1 MSGAEYSN
9 ARVCARGSVLEVSLD
24 IKNRTRETWTPET
37 FSLGWQ
43 FFDPQSN
50 LFIQEGAWTPVAG
63 NIAPGAAAKFEISI
77 PFPPEAG
84 AYEIYVSHIQ
94 PSCGW
99 AFARGQAF
107 LRILVNALAEGD
119 NSRIVEVDN
128 SRIAEGDNSQIHVLA
143 QEIATVRWL
152 RWRRFW
158 TALPMLFASPL
169 RTIAQNHRL
178 IRSMARRDI
187 LARYRGSF
195 GDVFWTVLNPL
206 LLMAT
211 YFFVF
216 GIVLRTRF
224 GADQSRTGF
233 ALYFLAGMLPWL
245 AFSEPVG
252 RAASVILEH
261 RNFVKKLVFPLDTLP
276 VNQVVSGLVTE
287 LFGAAVFVAGLLVM
301 RHTVP
306 AAVLWLPVLLV
317 PQLLFTLGICW
328 FLAALGVYMRDL
340 GQIMALVLT
349 LWFFI
354 TPICYPESTN
364 LSPAIAAVMRQNPLY
379 VLVRGYRAVFL
390 EGHAPEFLP
399 VLKLWAI
406 ALALFFLGHV
416 WFYRLRKSFA
426 DVI

>member
-1 MSGAEYSN
+1 MTATYRDVQLQPQGASL
-9 ARVCARGSVLEVSLD
+9 CISVLLENNS
-24 IKNRTRETWTPET
+24 RQTWTPEN

-43 FFDPQSN
+43 FYDPASRA
-50 LFIQEGAWTPVAG
+50 FIEEGAWTPVA
-63 NIAPGAAAKFEISI
+63 ADVPPGATARFDLSI
-77 PFPPEAG
+77 PFVPDSG
-84 AYEIYVSHIQ
+84 GYEVYLSPIRQ
-94 PSCGW
+94 PDGW
-99 AFARGQAF
+99 AHDRGERF
-107 LRILVNALAEGD
+107 LRIGVEALDGVLRVSENEITTLRALRRR
-119 NSRIVEVDN
+119 RI
-128 SRIAEGDNSQIHVLA
+128 L
-143 QEIATVRWL
+143 
-152 RWRRFW
+152 
-158 TALPMLFASPL
+158 TALPKLFAAPV
-169 RTIAQNHRL
+169 RAIAQNQRL

-224 GADQSRTGF
+224 GPDQSRTGF

-252 RAASVILEH
+252 RAAFVIIEH

-287 LFGAAVFVAGLLVM
+287 LFGAGVFVAALLLI
-301 RHTVP
+301 RHSVP
-306 AAVLWLPVLLV
+306 AAVMWLPVLLI
-317 PQLLFTLGICW
+317 PQLLFTLGVCW

-349 LWFFI
+349 IWFFI

-364 LSPAIAAVMRQNPLY
+364 LSPMITSVMRQNPLY
-379 VLVRGYRAVFL
+379 VLVRGYRDVFL
-390 EGHAPEFLP
+390 DGHAPELLP
-399 VLKLWAI
+399 LVKIWII
-406 ALALFFLGHV
+406 ALVLFFLAHI
-416 WFYRLRKSFA
+416 WFDRLRKSFA

>member
-1 MSGAEYSN
+1 MTAEYRDV
-9 ARVCARGSVLEVSLD
+9 RVRAAGSVLEVSLS
-24 IKNRTRETWTPET
+24 ITNKSRETWTPAN
-37 FSLGWQ
+37 FSLGAQ
-43 FFDPQSN
+43 FFDPQSHV
-50 LFIQEGAWTPVAG
+50 FIEEGAWTPVGADVP
-63 NIAPGAAAKFEISI
+63 PGATANFEISI
-77 PFPPEAG
+77 PFSPEAG
-84 AYEIYVSHIQ
+84 AYEIYLSHIQ
-94 PSCGW
+94 PHNGW
-99 AFARGQAF
+99 AYLRAEPF
-107 LRILVNALAEGD
+107 LRILVEAAADGSGGQL
-119 NSRIVEVDN
+119 R
-128 SRIAEGDNSQIHVLA
+128 VLE
-143 QEIATVRWL
+143 QEITTVRSL
-152 RWRRFW
+152 RVRRMW
-158 TALPMLFASPL
+158 TALPKLFASPL

-206 LLMAT
+206 LLMST

-216 GIVLRTRF
+216 GIVLQSRF
-224 GADQSRTGF
+224 PGDQSRTGF

-261 RNFVKKLVFPLDTLP
+261 RSFVKKLVFPLDTLP
-276 VNQVVSGLVTE
+276 VNHVLAGLVTE
-287 LFGAAVFVAGLLVM
+287 LFAAGVFVAGLLII

-306 AAVLWLPVLLV
+306 AAVLWLPALLI

-354 TPICYPESTN
+354 TPICYPESAN
-364 LSPAIAAVMRQNPLY
+364 LSPTILAVMRQNPLY
-379 VLVRGYRAVFL
+379 TLVRGYRAVFL
-390 EGHAPEFLP
+390 EGHAPELLP
-399 VLKLWAI
+399 LIKLWVI
-406 ALALFFLGHV
+406 ALVLFFLGHV

>member
-1 MSGAEYSN
+1 MSLVVSMTYRDV
-9 ARVCARGSVLEVSLD
+9 RVQARGSVLEASLS
-24 IKNRTRETWTPET
+24 IENKSRQTWTNQN

-50 LFIQEGAWTPVAG
+50 RFLEEGAWTPVAG
-63 NIAPGAAAKFEISI
+63 DVAPGEAARFELSI
-77 PFPPEAG
+77 PVPDAG

-94 PSCGW
+94 PPASW
-99 AFARGQAF
+99 AYARGEPF
-107 LRILVNALAEGD
+107 LRILVEASEGGL
-119 NSRIVEVDN
+119 EV
-128 SRIAEGDNSQIHVLA
+128 VA
-143 QEIATVRWL
+143 QEMATLRSL
-152 RWRRFW
+152 RWRRIRA
-158 TALPMLFASPL
+158 ALPRLFASPV

-195 GDVFWTVLNPL
+195 GDFFWTILNPL

-216 GIVLRTRF
+216 GIVLQNRY

-233 ALYFLAGMLPWL
+233 ALYFIAGMLPWL

-276 VNQVVSGLVTE
+276 VNHVLAGLVTE
-287 LFGAAVFVAGLLVM
+287 LFGAGVFIAALLII

-317 PQLLFTLGICW
+317 PQLLFTLGLCW

-349 LWFFI
+349 IWFFI
-354 TPICYPESTN
+354 TPICYQESTN
-364 LSPAIAAVMRQNPLY
+364 LSPAVLAVMRQNPLY
-379 VLVRGYRAVFL
+379 TLVRGYRAVFL
-390 EGHAPEFLP
+390 EGHAPELLP
-399 VLKLWAI
+399 LVKLWVI

>member
-1 MSGAEYSN
+1 MKAQISAQGA
-9 ARVCARGSVLEVSLD
+9 VLQIAAVVENES
-24 IKNRTRETWTPET
+24 RQTWTPET

-43 FFDPQSN
+43 LYDPQTGV
-50 LFIQEGAWTPVAG
+50 FIEEGAWTPVAADVPPG
-63 NIAPGAAAKFEISI
+63 SSAQFDIAI
-77 PFPPEAG
+77 PIACDSG
-84 AYEIYVSHIQ
+84 AYEVYLSAIQ
-94 PSCGW
+94 PPGGW
-99 AFARGQAF
+99 AYARGERF
-107 LRILVNALAEGD
+107 LRIGVEG
-119 NSRIVEVDN
+119 VDGEL
-128 SRIAEGDNSQIHVLA
+128 RVLDH
-143 QEIATVRWL
+143 EITTVRSL
-152 RWRRFW
+152 RWRRMW
-158 TALPMLFASPL
+158 AALPKLLASPV
-169 RTIAQNHRL
+169 RTVVQNRRL

-206 LLMAT
+206 LLMST

-216 GIVLRTRF
+216 GIVLQTRF

-252 RAASVILEH
+252 RAAYVILEH

-287 LFGAAVFVAGLLVM
+287 LFGAAVFVAGLLMV
-301 RHTVP
+301 RHAVP
-306 AAVLWLPVLLV
+306 ATVLWLPVLII
-317 PQLLFTLGICW
+317 PQLLFTLGVCW

-349 LWFFI
+349 LWFFV
-354 TPICYPESTN
+354 TPICYPESAK
-364 LSPAIAAVMRQNPLY
+364 LSPAISAVVRLNPLY

-390 EGHAPEFLP
+390 EGHAPELYP
-399 VLKLWAI
+399 LLKLWAI
-406 ALALFFLGHV
+406 ALALFFLGHL

>member
-1 MSGAEYSN
+1 MN
-9 ARVCARGSVLEVSLD
+9 VQLRVQATVLEISVVVENNS
-24 IKNRTRETWTPET
+24 RHTWTPDN

-43 FFDPQSN
+43 LYDPRSSV
-50 LFIQEGAWTPVAG
+50 FIEEGAWTPVAADVPPG
-63 NIAPGAAAKFEISI
+63 SSARFDIAI
-77 PFPPEAG
+77 PFLPDSGE
-84 AYEIYVSHIQ
+84 YEVYLSPIQ
-94 PSCGW
+94 QPDGW
-99 AFARGQAF
+99 GYARGERFLRVGVEAREGQ
-107 LRILVNALAEGD
+107 LRILA
-119 NSRIVEVDN
+119 
-128 SRIAEGDNSQIHVLA
+128 H
-143 QEIATVRWL
+143 EITTVRSL
-152 RWRRFW
+152 RWRRMW
-158 TALPMLFASPL
+158 AALPKLVASPV
-169 RTIAQNHRL
+169 RTVVQNRRL

-216 GIVLRTRF
+216 GIVLQTRF
-224 GADQSRTGF
+224 GPDQSRTSF

-252 RAASVILEH
+252 RAAYVILDH

-287 LFGAAVFVAGLLVM
+287 LFGAAVFIAGLLIV
-301 RHTVP
+301 RHAVP
-306 AAVLWLPVLLV
+306 ATVLWLPVLV
-317 PQLLFTLGICW
+317 IPQLLFTLGVCW

-354 TPICYPESTN
+354 TPICYPESAK
-364 LSPAIAAVMRQNPLY
+364 LSPAISAVMRQNPLY
-379 VLVRGYRAVFL
+379 ILVRLYREVFL
-390 EGHAPEFLP
+390 EGRAPELYP
-399 VLKLWAI
+399 LLKLWAI
-406 ALALFFLGHV
+406 ALVLFFLGHV

>member
-1 MSGAEYSN
+1 VSTARYRDLLVRVAMGAEQ
-9 ARVCARGSVLEVSLD
+9 GSALEVSLS
-24 IKNRTRETWTPET
+24 IENNSRETWTSEN

-43 FFDPQSN
+43 FYDPQSN
-50 LFIQEGAWTPVAG
+50 RFIEEGAWTPVSG
-63 NIAPGAAAKFEISI
+63 DVAPGATAKFEVSI

-84 AYEIYVSHIQ
+84 AYEIYVSHIEAAG
-94 PSCGW
+94 GW
-99 AFARGQAF
+99 AYARGAPF
-107 LRILVNALAEGD
+107 LRILVEEAGGQP
-119 NSRIVEVDN
+119 R
-128 SRIAEGDNSQIHVLA
+128 VLE
-143 QEIATVRWL
+143 QEITTVRSL
-152 RWRRFW
+152 RWRRIRA
-158 TALPMLFASPL
+158 ALPKLFATPL
-169 RTIAQNHRL
+169 RTIVQNHRL

-216 GIVLRTRF
+216 GVVLQTRF
-224 GADQSRTGF
+224 GPNQSRTGF

-252 RAASVILEH
+252 RAANVILEH

-287 LFGAAVFVAGLLVM
+287 LFGAGVFVAGLLII

-317 PQLLFTLGICW
+317 PQLLFTLGVCW

-354 TPICYPESTN
+354 TPICYPESNT
-364 LSPAIAAVMRQNPLY
+364 LSPAITAVMRQNPLY

-390 EGHAPEFLP
+390 EGHAPELLP
-399 VLKLWAI
+399 LVKLWVI

>member
-1 MSGAEYSN
+1 MRAQLRAQGT
-9 ARVCARGSVLEVSLD
+9 VLQISAVVENKSH
-24 IKNRTRETWTPET
+24 KTWTPEN

-43 FFDPQSN
+43 LYDPQSSV
-50 LFIQEGAWTPVAG
+50 FIEEGAWTPVLADVP
-63 NIAPGAAAKFEISI
+63 PGASAKFDIEI
-77 PFPPEAG
+77 PFEPDSG
-84 AYEIYVSHIQ
+84 GYEVYLSPIQ
-94 PSCGW
+94 RPDGW
-99 AFARGQAF
+99 AYARGERF
-107 LRILVNALAEGD
+107 LRIG
-119 NSRIVEVDN
+119 VEAADGQL
-128 SRIAEGDNSQIHVLA
+128 RVLK
-143 QEIATVRWL
+143 QETTTVRTL
-152 RWRRFW
+152 RSRRFFQ
-158 TALPMLFASPL
+158 ALPKL
-169 RTIAQNHRL
+169 IAAPVRAIVQNHRL

-216 GIVLRTRF
+216 GIILQTRF
-224 GADQSRTGF
+224 GPDQSRTGF

-252 RAASVILEH
+252 RAAYVILDH

-287 LFGAAVFVAGLLVM
+287 LFGAAVFVVGLLIV
-301 RHTVP
+301 RHAVP
-306 AAVLWLPVLLV
+306 ASVLWLPVLV
-317 PQLLFTLGICW
+317 IPQLLFTLGLCW

-340 GQIMALVLT
+340 GQIMALILT

-354 TPICYPESTN
+354 TPICYPESAK
-364 LSPAIAAVMRQNPLY
+364 LSPAISAVMRQNPLY
-379 VLVRGYRAVFL
+379 MLVRGYRAVFL
-390 EGHAPEFLP
+390 EGHAPELFPLM
-399 VLKLWAI
+399 KLWGI

>member
-1 MSGAEYSN
+1 MKVQL
-9 ARVCARGSVLEVSLD
+9 RVQATTLEISVVVENKS
-24 IKNRTRETWTPET
+24 RQTWTPDN

-43 FFDPQSN
+43 LYDPRSSV
-50 LFIQEGAWTPVAG
+50 FIEEGAWTPVAAHVPPG
-63 NIAPGAAAKFEISI
+63 SSAQFDIAI
-77 PFPPEAG
+77 PFQPDSG
-84 AYEIYVSHIQ
+84 SYEVYLSPIQ
-94 PSCGW
+94 QPDGW
-99 AFARGQAF
+99 GYARGERF
-107 LRILVNALAEGD
+107 LRIGVEAVDGRL
-119 NSRIVEVDN
+119 RILEN
-128 SRIAEGDNSQIHVLA
+128 
-143 QEIATVRWL
+143 EITTVRSL
-152 RWRRFW
+152 RWRRMW
-158 TALPMLFASPL
+158 AALPKLIASPV
-169 RTIAQNHRL
+169 RTVVQNHRL

-216 GIVLRTRF
+216 GIVLQTRF
-224 GADQSRTGF
+224 GPDQSRTSF

-245 AFSEPVG
+245 AFSEPAG
-252 RAASVILEH
+252 RAAYVILEH

-287 LFGAAVFVAGLLVM
+287 LFGAAVFVTGLLIV

-306 AAVLWLPVLLV
+306 ATVLWLPVLII
-317 PQLLFTLGICW
+317 PQLLFTLGVCW

-354 TPICYPESTN
+354 TPICYPESAE
-364 LSPAIAAVMRQNPLY
+364 LSPVISAVMRENPLY

-390 EGHAPEFLP
+390 EGHAPELFPL
-399 VLKLWAI
+399 LKLWAI

>member
-1 MSGAEYSN
+1 MNAEYLDIDV
-9 ARVCARGSVLEVSLD
+9 RVQEAVLKVSLAVR
-24 IKNRTRETWTPET
+24 NRSRETWTPEN

-43 FFDPQSN
+43 FFDPQIHR
-50 LFIQEGAWTPVAG
+50 FIEEGEWIPAPDEVR
-63 NIAPGAAAKFEISI
+63 PGASAKFEVSI

-84 AYEIYVSHIQ
+84 AYEIYLSHIQ
-94 PSCGW
+94 PSSGW
-99 AFARGQAF
+99 AYAGGEPF
-107 LRILVNALAEGD
+107 LRILVDAADGQI
-119 NSRIVEVDN
+119 RIV
-128 SRIAEGDNSQIHVLA
+128 A
-143 QEIATVRWL
+143 QEITTVRSL
-152 RWRRFW
+152 RWRRIW
-158 TALPMLFASPL
+158 ATLPKLLASPL

-178 IRSMARRDI
+178 IGSMARRDI

-195 GDVFWTVLNPL
+195 GDVFWTILNPL

-216 GIVLRTRF
+216 GIVLQSRF
-224 GADQSRTGF
+224 GPDQSRTGF

-252 RAASVILEH
+252 RAAYVILEH

-287 LFGAAVFVAGLLVM
+287 LFGAGVFVAGLLII
-301 RHTVP
+301 RHSVP
-306 AAVLWLPVLLV
+306 AAVLWLPVLLI

-328 FLAALGVYMRDL
+328 FLAGLGVYMRDL

-349 LWFFI
+349 MWFFI
-354 TPICYPESTN
+354 TPICYQESTA
-364 LSPAIAAVMRQNPLY
+364 LSPVISAVMRKNPLY

-399 VLKLWAI
+399 LAKLWVI
-406 ALALFFLGHV
+406 ALVFFFLGHV

>member
-1 MSGAEYSN
+1 MN
-9 ARVCARGSVLEVSLD
+9 VQLRVQATVLEISVVVENNS
-24 IKNRTRETWTPET
+24 RHTWTPDN

-43 FFDPQSN
+43 LYDPRSSV
-50 LFIQEGAWTPVAG
+50 FIEEGAWTPVAADVPPG
-63 NIAPGAAAKFEISI
+63 SSARFDIAI
-77 PFPPEAG
+77 PFLPDSGE
-84 AYEIYVSHIQ
+84 YEVYLSPIQ
-94 PSCGW
+94 QPDGW
-99 AFARGQAF
+99 GYARGERFLRVGVEAREGQ
-107 LRILVNALAEGD
+107 LRILA
-119 NSRIVEVDN
+119 
-128 SRIAEGDNSQIHVLA
+128 H
-143 QEIATVRWL
+143 EITTVRSL
-152 RWRRFW
+152 RWRRMW
-158 TALPMLFASPL
+158 AALPKLVASPV
-169 RTIAQNHRL
+169 RTVVQNRRL

-216 GIVLRTRF
+216 GIVLQTRF
-224 GADQSRTGF
+224 GPDQSRTSF

-252 RAASVILEH
+252 RAAYVILEH

-287 LFGAAVFVAGLLVM
+287 LFGAAVFIAGLLIV
-301 RHTVP
+301 RHAVP
-306 AAVLWLPVLLV
+306 ATVLWLPVLV
-317 PQLLFTLGICW
+317 IPQLLFTLGVCW

-354 TPICYPESTN
+354 TPICYPESAK
-364 LSPAIAAVMRQNPLY
+364 LSPAISAVMRQNPLY
-379 VLVRGYRAVFL
+379 ILVRLYREVFL
-390 EGHAPEFLP
+390 EGRAPELYP
-399 VLKLWAI
+399 LLKLWAI
-406 ALALFFLGHV
+406 ALVLFFLGHV

>member
-1 MSGAEYSN
+1 MSKAEYRD
-9 ARVCARGSVLEVSLD
+9 ARVSVRDSELEVSLG
-24 IKNRTRETWTPET
+24 IANKSGETWTPET
-37 FSLGWQ
+37 FSLAWQ
-43 FFDPQSN
+43 LFDPQSN
-50 LFIQEGAWTPVAG
+50 LFIEEGVWTPVARDV
-63 NIAPGAAAKFEISI
+63 APGETAQFEISI
-77 PFPPEAG
+77 PFSSG
-84 AYEIYVSHIQ
+84 SGGYEIYVSHVQ
-94 PSCGW
+94 PSGGW
-99 AFARGQAF
+99 AYARGESF
-107 LRILVNALAEGD
+107 LRILVEAPADGSDGQL
-119 NSRIVEVDN
+119 R
-128 SRIAEGDNSQIHVLA
+128 VLA
-143 QEIATVRWL
+143 QEITTVRSL
-152 RWRRFW
+152 RWRRIW
-158 TALPMLFASPL
+158 AALPRLFATPL

-206 LLMAT
+206 LLMST

-216 GIVLRTRF
+216 GIVLQSRF

-252 RAASVILEH
+252 RAATVILEH

-287 LFGAAVFVAGLLVM
+287 LFAAGVFVAGLLII
-301 RHTVP
+301 RHSVP
-306 AAVLWLPVLLV
+306 AAVLWLPVLLI

-349 LWFFI
+349 MWFFI
-354 TPICYPESTN
+354 TPICYQESAT
-364 LSPAIAAVMRQNPLY
+364 LSPAISTVMRQNPLY

-390 EGHAPEFLP
+390 EGHAPELLP
-399 VLKLWAI
+399 LVKLWAI
-406 ALALFFLGHV
+406 ALVLFFLGHV

>member
-1 MSGAEYSN
+1 MISSVATS
-9 ARVCARGSVLEVSLD
+9 RVAVRGSLLDVAVS
-24 IKNRTRETWTPET
+24 IENGSRETWRPET
-37 FSLGWQ
+37 FSIGWQ

-50 LFIQEGAWTPVAG
+50 RFIEEGAWTPVARDVP
-63 NIAPGAAAKFEISI
+63 PGESASFEISI
-77 PFPPEAG
+77 AFPPEAG
-84 AYEIYVSHIQ
+84 EYEIYVSHIQ
-94 PSCGW
+94 PTEGW
-99 AFARGQAF
+99 AYMRGEPF
-107 LRILVNALAEGD
+107 LRILVHAADGD
-119 NSRIVEVDN
+119 I
-128 SRIAEGDNSQIHVLA
+128 QVLA
-143 QEIATVRWL
+143 QEITTVRSL
-152 RWRRFW
+152 RWRRIW
-158 TALPMLFASPL
+158 AALPKLFASPL

-178 IRSMARRDI
+178 IGSMARRDI

-206 LLMAT
+206 LLMTT

-287 LFGAAVFVAGLLVM
+287 LFGAGVFVAGLLII
-301 RHTVP
+301 RHSLP
-306 AAVLWLPVLLV
+306 AAVLWLPVLLI
-317 PQLLFTLGICW
+317 PQLLFTLGVCW

-364 LSPAIAAVMRQNPLY
+364 LSPAIEAVMRQNPLY
-379 VLVRGYRAVFL
+379 MLVRGYRAVFL
-390 EGHAPEFLP
+390 EGHAPELLP
-399 VLKLWAI
+399 MVKLWGI

>member
-1 MSGAEYSN
+1 M
-9 ARVCARGSVLEVSLD
+9 VVSVRTTAQYRDIQVRTRAAALD
-24 IKNRTRETWTPET
+24 ISLAIQNNSRSAWTPEN

-50 LFIQEGAWTPVAG
+50 LFIEEGAWTPVPSDV
-63 NIAPGAAAKFEISI
+63 APGGTAKFEISI

-84 AYEIYVSHIQ
+84 AYEIYLSHIQ
-94 PSCGW
+94 ASSGGW
-99 AFARGQAF
+99 AYARGEAF
-107 LRILVNALAEGD
+107 LRILVDTADGQL
-119 NSRIVEVDN
+119 R
-128 SRIAEGDNSQIHVLA
+128 VLA
-143 QEIATVRWL
+143 QEITTVRSL
-152 RWRRFW
+152 RWRRIW
-158 TALPMLFASPL
+158 AALPKLFATPL
-169 RTIAQNHRL
+169 RTIAHNHRL
-178 IRSMARRDI
+178 IGSMARRDI

-195 GDVFWTVLNPL
+195 GDVFWTILNPL
-206 LLMAT
+206 LLMST

-224 GADQSRTGF
+224 GADQSRTAF

-252 RAASVILEH
+252 HAASVILEH

-287 LFGAAVFVAGLLVM
+287 LFGAGVFVAGLLII

-306 AAVLWLPVLLV
+306 AAVLWLPVLLI

-364 LSPAIAAVMRQNPLY
+364 LSPAITAVMRQNPLY

-399 VLKLWAI
+399 LVKLWII

>member
-1 MSGAEYSN
+1 MTAEYRN
-9 ARVCARGSVLEVSLD
+9 IQVRAQGSTLEVSVA
-24 IKNRTRETWTPET
+24 IANKSREAWTPES

-43 FFDPQSN
+43 FFDPQSHR
-50 LFIQEGAWTPVAG
+50 LLEEGQWTPVSA
-63 NIAPGAAAKFEISI
+63 NVAPGAIAKFEITI

-84 AYEIYVSHIQ
+84 AYEIYLSPIQ
-94 PSCGW
+94 PSGW
-99 AFARGQAF
+99 AYARGERF
-107 LRILVNALAEGD
+107 LRILVEASAGPL
-119 NSRIVEVDN
+119 R
-128 SRIAEGDNSQIHVLA
+128 VLE
-143 QEIATVRWL
+143 QEITTVRAL

-158 TALPMLFASPL
+158 SALPRLFATPV

-206 LLMAT
+206 LLMTT

-216 GIVLRTRF
+216 GVVLQTRF
-224 GADQSRTGF
+224 GPNQSRTGF

-252 RAASVILEH
+252 RAANVILEH

-287 LFGAAVFVAGLLVM
+287 LFGAGVFVAGLLII
-301 RHTVP
+301 RHAVP

-317 PQLLFTLGICW
+317 PQLLFTLGVCW

-340 GQIMALVLT
+340 GQIMGLVLT

-354 TPICYPESTN
+354 TPICYPESTT
-364 LSPAIAAVMRQNPLY
+364 LSPAISAVMRQNPLY

-390 EGHAPEFLP
+390 EGHAPELLP
-399 VLKLWAI
+399 LVKLWAI

-416 WFYRLRKSFA
+416 WFYRLRKNFA

>member
-1 MSGAEYSN
+1 MSVSQYRDV
-9 ARVCARGSVLEVSLD
+9 RVAVHGSELQVSL
-24 IKNRTRETWTPET
+24 IIENRSRETWTASN
-37 FSLGWQ
+37 FAIGWQ
-43 FFDPQSN
+43 FFDPQSS
-50 LFIQEGAWTPVAG
+50 LFIEEGARTPVASD
-63 NIAPGAAAKFEISI
+63 IQPGAAAQFEIPI
-77 PFPPEAG
+77 PFPPEPG
-84 AYEIYVSHIQ
+84 AYEIYISPIR
-94 PSCGW
+94 PSDGW
-99 AFARGQAF
+99 AYARGGAF
-107 LRILVNALAEGD
+107 LRILVESADGVLH
-119 NSRIVEVDN
+119 VE
-128 SRIAEGDNSQIHVLA
+128 A
-143 QEIATVRWL
+143 QEITTVRSL
-152 RWRRFW
+152 RWRKVW
-158 TALPMLFASPL
+158 IALPKLLASPL
-169 RTIAQNHRL
+169 RTIARNHRL

-195 GDVFWTVLNPL
+195 GDIFWTILNPL
-206 LLMAT
+206 LLMLT

-216 GIVLRTRF
+216 GIVLQTRF
-224 GADQSRTGF
+224 GPNQSRTGF

-261 RNFVKKLVFPLDTLP
+261 RTFVKKLVFPLDTLP

-287 LFGAAVFVAGLLVM
+287 LFGAGVFVAGLLII
-301 RHTVP
+301 RHAVP

-317 PQLLFTLGICW
+317 PQLLFTLGVCW

-354 TPICYPESTN
+354 TPICYPESTS
-364 LSPAIAAVMRQNPLY
+364 LSPAITAVMRQNPLY

-399 VLKLWAI
+399 LMKLWAI
-406 ALALFFLGHV
+406 ALALFFLGHI

>member
-1 MSGAEYSN
+1 MNAEVR
-9 ARVCARGSVLEVSLD
+9 AQGTVLQISVSVE
-24 IKNRTRETWTPET
+24 NRSRQIWTPEN

-43 FFDPQSN
+43 LYDPQSSV
-50 LFIQEGAWTPVAG
+50 FIEEGAWTPVATDVP
-63 NIAPGAAAKFEISI
+63 PGSSAKFEIAI
-77 PFPPEAG
+77 PFQPDSG
-84 AYEIYVSHIQ
+84 GYEVYVSPIRS
-94 PSCGW
+94 PSGW
-99 AFARGQAF
+99 AYDRGERF
-107 LRILVNALAEGD
+107 LRVNVTAE
-119 NSRIVEVDN
+119 
-128 SRIAEGDNSQIHVLA
+128 NSQLQILG
-143 QEIATVRWL
+143 QEVTTVRSL
-152 RWRRFW
+152 RWRSYFR
-158 TALPMLFASPL
+158 ALPNL
-169 RTIAQNHRL
+169 IAAPVRAIVQNHRL

-216 GIVLRTRF
+216 GVVLRRP
-224 GADQSRTGF
+224 DQSRSAF

-252 RAASVILEH
+252 RAAFVILDY

-287 LFGAAVFVAGLLVM
+287 LFGAGIFIAALLII
-301 RHTVP
+301 RHAVP
-306 AAVLWLPVLLV
+306 AAVLWLPALLI

-349 LWFFI
+349 IWFFI

-364 LSPAIAAVMRQNPLY
+364 LSPAIAALMRQNPLY
-379 VLVRGYRAVFL
+379 ILVREYREIFL
-390 EGHAPEFLP
+390 EGRAPELFPLI
-399 VLKLWAI
+399 KLWAI
-406 ALALFFLGHV
+406 ALVLFFLGHV

>member
-1 MSGAEYSN
+1 MNAEVRAVGAEL
-9 ARVCARGSVLEVSLD
+9 RISVTLE
-24 IKNRTRETWTPET
+24 NRSRQVWTPEN

-43 FFDPQSN
+43 LYDPQSKV
-50 LFIQEGAWTPVAG
+50 FIEEGAWTPVSTDVS
-63 NIAPGAAAKFEISI
+63 PDSTAKFEIVI
-77 PFPPEAG
+77 PFQPDSG
-84 AYEIYVSHIQ
+84 SYEVYVSPIQ
-94 PSCGW
+94 TPSGW
-99 AFARGQAF
+99 SYDRGERF
-107 LRILVNALAEGD
+107 LRVNVSAE
-119 NSRIVEVDN
+119 
-128 SRIAEGDNSQIHVLA
+128 NSQLQILG
-143 QEIATVRWL
+143 QEITTVRSL
-152 RWRRFW
+152 RWRRFFR
-158 TALPMLFASPL
+158 ALPKLIAAPV
-169 RTIAQNHRL
+169 RAIAQNHRL

-216 GIVLRTRF
+216 GVVLRRP
-224 GADQSRTGF
+224 DQSRSAF

-252 RAASVILEH
+252 RAAFVILEY

-287 LFGAAVFVAGLLVM
+287 LFGAGIFVAALLII
-301 RHTVP
+301 RHAVP
-306 AAVLWLPVLLV
+306 AAVLWLPVLLI

-349 LWFFI
+349 IWFFI
-354 TPICYPESTN
+354 TPICYPESTS
-364 LSPAIAAVMRQNPLY
+364 LSPAIAALMRQNPLY
-379 VLVRGYRAVFL
+379 ILVREYREVFL
-390 EGHAPEFLP
+390 EGHAPEIYPL
-399 VLKLWAI
+399 VKLWVI
-406 ALALFFLGHV
+406 GLVLFFFGHV

>member
-1 MSGAEYSN
+1 MRAEVRAQGTELQIS
-9 ARVCARGSVLEVSLD
+9 VVLE
-24 IKNRTRETWTPET
+24 NRSRQIWTPEN

-43 FFDPQSN
+43 LYDPQSN
-50 LFIQEGAWTPVAG
+50 VFIEEGAWTPVGAD
-63 NIAPGAAAKFEISI
+63 IQPGSSAKFDIAI
-77 PFPPEAG
+77 PFQPDSG
-84 AYEIYVSHIQ
+84 AYEIYVSPIRS
-94 PSCGW
+94 PSGW
-99 AFARGQAF
+99 AYDRGERF
-107 LRILVNALAEGD
+107 LRIHVEAE
-119 NSRIVEVDN
+119 
-128 SRIAEGDNSQIHVLA
+128 NSQLQILGH
-143 QEIATVRWL
+143 EITTVRSL
-152 RWRRFW
+152 RWRGFFRV
-158 TALPMLFASPL
+158 LPKL
-169 RTIAQNHRL
+169 IAAPVRAIVQNHRL

-216 GIVLRTRF
+216 GVVLRRP
-224 GADQSRTGF
+224 DQSRSAF

-252 RAASVILEH
+252 RAAFVILEY

-287 LFGAAVFVAGLLVM
+287 LFGAGIFIAALLII
-301 RHTVP
+301 RHAVP
-306 AAVLWLPVLLV
+306 AAVLWLPVLLI

-349 LWFFI
+349 IWFFI

-364 LSPAIAAVMRQNPLY
+364 LSPAIAALMRQNPLY
-379 VLVRGYRAVFL
+379 ILVREYREVFL
-390 EGHAPEFLP
+390 DGHAPEIYPLM
-399 VLKLWAI
+399 KLWAI
-406 ALALFFLGHV
+406 GLVLFFLGHG
-416 WFYRLRKSFA
+416 WFHRLRKSFA

>member
-1 MSGAEYSN
+1 MNAEYRDV
-9 ARVCARGSVLEVSLD
+9 RVRVEGSALRVSLA
-24 IKNRTRETWTPET
+24 ISNKTRETWNAEN

-43 FFDPQSN
+43 FFDPQTN
-50 LFIQEGAWTPVAG
+50 LFIEEGAWMAVERDV
-63 NIAPGAAAKFEISI
+63 APGAAANFEISI

-84 AYEIYVSHIQ
+84 AYDIYLAHIQ
-94 PSCGW
+94 PSQGW
-99 AFARGQAF
+99 AYTRGEPF
-107 LRILVNALAEGD
+107 LRILVESADGQL
-119 NSRIVEVDN
+119 RVVT
-128 SRIAEGDNSQIHVLA
+128 
-143 QEIATVRWL
+143 QEITTVRSL
-152 RWRRFW
+152 RWRRAW
-158 TALPMLFASPL
+158 AALPKLFVSPL

-206 LLMAT
+206 LLMTT

-224 GADQSRTGF
+224 GADGSRTAF

-287 LFGAAVFVAGLLVM
+287 LFGAGVFVAGLLII
-301 RHTVP
+301 RHTIP

-317 PQLLFTLGICW
+317 PQLLFTLGVCW

-354 TPICYPESTN
+354 TPICYPESQN

-390 EGHAPEFLP
+390 EGHAPELLP
-399 VLKLWAI
+399 LLKLWAI

>member
-1 MSGAEYSN
+1 VVVSMISSVATS
-9 ARVCARGSVLEVSLD
+9 RVAVRGSLLDVAVS
-24 IKNRTRETWTPET
+24 IENGSRETWRPET
-37 FSLGWQ
+37 FSIGWQ

-50 LFIQEGAWTPVAG
+50 RFIEEGAWTPVARDVP
-63 NIAPGAAAKFEISI
+63 PGESASFEISI
-77 PFPPEAG
+77 AFPPEAG
-84 AYEIYVSHIQ
+84 EYEIYVSHIQ
-94 PSCGW
+94 PTEGW
-99 AFARGQAF
+99 AYMRGEPF
-107 LRILVNALAEGD
+107 LRILVHAADGD
-119 NSRIVEVDN
+119 I
-128 SRIAEGDNSQIHVLA
+128 QVLA
-143 QEIATVRWL
+143 QEITTVRSL
-152 RWRRFW
+152 RWRRIW
-158 TALPMLFASPL
+158 AALPKLFASPL

-178 IRSMARRDI
+178 IGSMARRDI

-206 LLMAT
+206 LLMTT

-287 LFGAAVFVAGLLVM
+287 LFGAGVFVAGLLII
-301 RHTVP
+301 RHSLP
-306 AAVLWLPVLLV
+306 AAVLWLPVLLI
-317 PQLLFTLGICW
+317 PQLLFTLGVCW

-364 LSPAIAAVMRQNPLY
+364 LSPAIEAVMRQNPLY
-379 VLVRGYRAVFL
+379 MLVRGYRAVFL
-390 EGHAPEFLP
+390 EGHAPELLP
-399 VLKLWAI
+399 MVKLWGI

>member
-1 MSGAEYSN
+1 MNAEYLDIDV
-9 ARVCARGSVLEVSLD
+9 RVQEAVLKVSLEVR
-24 IKNRTRETWTPET
+24 NRSREAWTPEN

-43 FFDPQSN
+43 FFDPQIHR
-50 LFIQEGAWTPVAG
+50 FIEEGEWIPAPDEVR
-63 NIAPGAAAKFEISI
+63 PGASAKFEVSI

-84 AYEIYVSHIQ
+84 AYEIYLSHIQ
-94 PSCGW
+94 PSSGW
-99 AFARGQAF
+99 AYAGGEPF
-107 LRILVNALAEGD
+107 LRILVDAADGQI
-119 NSRIVEVDN
+119 RIV
-128 SRIAEGDNSQIHVLA
+128 A
-143 QEIATVRWL
+143 QEITTVRSL
-152 RWRRFW
+152 RWRRIW
-158 TALPMLFASPL
+158 AALPKLAASPL

-178 IRSMARRDI
+178 IGSMARRDI

-195 GDVFWTVLNPL
+195 GDVFWTILNPL

-216 GIVLRTRF
+216 GIVLQSRF
-224 GADQSRTGF
+224 GPDQSRTGF

-252 RAASVILEH
+252 RAAYVILEH

-287 LFGAAVFVAGLLVM
+287 LFGAGVFVAGLLII
-301 RHTVP
+301 RHSVP
-306 AAVLWLPVLLV
+306 AAVLWLPVLLI

-328 FLAALGVYMRDL
+328 FLAGLGVYMRDL

-349 LWFFI
+349 MWFFI
-354 TPICYPESTN
+354 TPICYQESTA
-364 LSPAIAAVMRQNPLY
+364 LSPVISAVMRKNPLY

-390 EGHAPEFLP
+390 EGHAPEFVPLA
-399 VLKLWAI
+399 KLWVI
-406 ALALFFLGHV
+406 ALVFFFLGHV

>member
-1 MSGAEYSN
+1 MKTEY
-9 ARVCARGSVLEVSLD
+9 RGVDVRTLGDTLNVSLTLE
-24 IKNRTRETWTPET
+24 NNSRETWTPGT
-37 FSLGWQ
+37 LSMGWQ
-43 FFDPQSN
+43 LYDPESRR
-50 LFIQEGAWTPVAG
+50 FIQEGSWTPLDGEVPPRATA
-63 NIAPGAAAKFEISI
+63 NFEISI

-84 AYEIYVSHIQ
+84 AYEIYISQIRE
-94 PSCGW
+94 SRGW
-99 AFARGQAF
+99 AYARGEPF
-107 LRILVNALAEGD
+107 LRIVVEIANAGL
-119 NSRIVEVDN
+119 RIL
-128 SRIAEGDNSQIHVLA
+128 S
-143 QEIATVRWL
+143 QEITTLSAL
-152 RWRRFW
+152 RRRRVW
-158 TALPMLFASPL
+158 AALPGLFASPV
-169 RTIAQNHRL
+169 RTIARNHRL

-216 GIVLRTRF
+216 GIVLQTRF
-224 GADQSRTGF
+224 GPDQSRTGF

-252 RAASVILEH
+252 RAAYVVVEH

-287 LFGAAVFVAGLLVM
+287 FFGAGVFVAGLLII

-306 AAVLWLPVLLV
+306 AAVVWLPVLLV
-317 PQLLFTLGICW
+317 PQLLFTLGLCW

-354 TPICYPESTN
+354 TPICYPESQN

-379 VLVRGYRAVFL
+379 ILVRGYREVFL
-390 EGHAPEFLP
+390 EGHAPEVYPL
-399 VLKLWAI
+399 VKLWAI

-416 WFYRLRKSFA
+416 WFYRLRKNFA

>member
-1 MSGAEYSN
+1 MKVQL
-9 ARVCARGSVLEVSLD
+9 RVQAAVLEISVVIENNS
-24 IKNRTRETWTPET
+24 RQTWTPGN

-43 FFDPQSN
+43 LYDPGSEV
-50 LFIQEGAWTPVAG
+50 FIEEGAWTP
-63 NIAPGAAAKFEISI
+63 APADVPPGSSAKFDVAI
-77 PFPPEAG
+77 PFQPDSG
-84 AYEIYVSHIQ
+84 SYEVYVSPIQ
-94 PSCGW
+94 QPGGW
-99 AFARGQAF
+99 AYARGERF
-107 LRILVNALAEGD
+107 LRIRVQAQDGLKADGQL
-119 NSRIVEVDN
+119 RILE
-128 SRIAEGDNSQIHVLA
+128 H
-143 QEIATVRWL
+143 EITTVRTL
-152 RWRRFW
+152 RWRRLW
-158 TALPMLFASPL
+158 AALPELVSSPV
-169 RTIAQNHRL
+169 RTVIQNQRL

-216 GIVLRTRF
+216 GIVLQSRF
-224 GADQSRTGF
+224 GPDQSRTGF

-287 LFGAAVFVAGLLVM
+287 LFGAAVFVVGLLAV

-306 AAVLWLPVLLV
+306 ATVLWLPVLV
-317 PQLLFTLGICW
+317 IPQLMFTLGVCW

-349 LWFFI
+349 MWFFV
-354 TPICYPESTN
+354 TPICYQESTN

-390 EGHAPEFLP
+390 EGHAPELFPL
-399 VLKLWAI
+399 VKLWAI
-406 ALALFFLGHV
+406 ALVLFFLGHV

>member
-1 MSGAEYSN
+1 MNAQITAE
-9 ARVCARGSVLEVSLD
+9 GTVLQIAAVVENKS
-24 IKNRTRETWTPET
+24 RQTWTPEN

-43 FFDPQSN
+43 LYDPQSGI
-50 LFIQEGAWTPVAG
+50 FIEEGAWTPVA
-63 NIAPGAAAKFEISI
+63 ADVPPGASAKFDIAI
-77 PFPPEAG
+77 PFPTDSG
-84 AYEIYVSHIQ
+84 GYEVYLSHVQ
-94 PSCGW
+94 PLLGW
-99 AFARGQAF
+99 GYARGERF
-107 LRILVNALAEGD
+107 LHIRVEAIDGQV
-119 NSRIVEVDN
+119 RIVDHEMT
-128 SRIAEGDNSQIHVLA
+128 
-143 QEIATVRWL
+143 TVRSL
-152 RWRRFW
+152 RWRRIW
-158 TALPMLFASPL
+158 AALPKLVASPI
-169 RTIAQNHRL
+169 RTVVQNRRL

-206 LLMAT
+206 LLMST

-216 GIVLRTRF
+216 GIVLQTRF
-224 GADQSRTGF
+224 GPDQTRTGF

-252 RAASVILEH
+252 RAAYVILEH

-287 LFGAAVFVAGLLVM
+287 LFGAGIFVAALLVI
-301 RHTVP
+301 RHAVP
-306 AAVLWLPVLLV
+306 AAVLWLPVLLI

-340 GQIMALVLT
+340 GQVMALVLT
-349 LWFFI
+349 IWFFV
-354 TPICYPESTN
+354 TPICYLESN
-364 LSPAIAAVMRQNPLY
+364 QLSPAILAVMRQNPLY
-379 VLVRGYRAVFL
+379 ILVRGYRAVFL
-390 EGHAPEFLP
+390 EGHAPELFP

-406 ALALFFLGHV
+406 ALVLFFLGHV

>member
-1 MSGAEYSN
+1 MRAQLRAQGT
-9 ARVCARGSVLEVSLD
+9 VLQISAVIE
-24 IKNRTRETWTPET
+24 NRSRKMWTPEN

-43 FFDPQSN
+43 LYDPQSSV
-50 LFIQEGAWTPVAG
+50 FIEEGAWTPVSAD
-63 NIAPGAAAKFEISI
+63 IPPGASAKFDIEILFEPDS
-77 PFPPEAG
+77 G
-84 AYEIYVSHIQ
+84 GYEVYLSPIQ
-94 PSCGW
+94 RPDGW
-99 AFARGQAF
+99 AYARGERF
-107 LRILVNALAEGD
+107 LRIG
-119 NSRIVEVDN
+119 VEAVDGQL
-128 SRIAEGDNSQIHVLA
+128 RVLK
-143 QEIATVRWL
+143 QETTTVRTL
-152 RWRRFW
+152 RWRRFFQ
-158 TALPMLFASPL
+158 ALPKL
-169 RTIAQNHRL
+169 IAAPVRAIVQNHRL

-216 GIVLRTRF
+216 GIILQTRF
-224 GADQSRTGF
+224 GPDQSRTGF

-252 RAASVILEH
+252 RAAYVILDH

-287 LFGAAVFVAGLLVM
+287 LFGAAVFVVGLLIV
-301 RHTVP
+301 RHAVP
-306 AAVLWLPVLLV
+306 ASVLWLPVLV
-317 PQLLFTLGICW
+317 IPQLLFTLGVCW

-340 GQIMALVLT
+340 GQIMALILT

-354 TPICYPESTN
+354 TPICYPESAK
-364 LSPAIAAVMRQNPLY
+364 LSPAISAVMRQNPLY

-390 EGHAPEFLP
+390 EGHAPELFPLM
-399 VLKLWAI
+399 KLWAI

-416 WFYRLRKSFA
+416 WFYRLRKNFA
-426 DVI
+426 DII